1 MKLVTRSGLSLTV
14 KNLSFQVTN
23 LFSGHAICNG
33 FDLLTVGGQVSF
45 SFEEYNEIAPA
56 ALYVEINDALDEAA
70 QKLAD
75 DELASA
81 LQDRADYRVACH
93 G

>member
-1 MKLVTRSGLSLTV
+1 MNLVTRSGLSLKV

-33 FDLLTVGGQVSF
+33 FDLLTVNDAVSF
-45 SFEEYNEIAPA
+45 SFEEYNEAAPA
-56 ALYVEINDALDEAA
+56 AQYVEINDALDEAA
-70 QKLAD
+70 QKMAD

-81 LQDRADYRVACH
+81 LQDRHDYRALCH